1 MGREE
6 SAFPGFPRMERAP
19 GVPSNVLL
27 NLGAGDKVVCFIII
41 HKQINYISHA
51 SLNAYFQQKY

>member
-6 SAFPGFPRMERAP
+6 SASPGFPRVEGTP

-27 NLGAGDKVVCFIII
+27 NLGAGDKDVCFIII
-41 HKQINYISHA
+41 HKQIRYISRA
-51 SLNAYFQQKY
+51 SLNTYFQQKY

>member
-6 SAFPGFPRMERAP
+6 SAFPEFPRVEGAP

-27 NLGAGDKVVCFIII
+27 NLGAGDKDVCFKFI

-51 SLNAYFQQKY
+51 SLNTYFQQKY